1 MKPPFNLVVVPG
13 DGSRVLRF
21 SVPRWVAYGALGL
34 ESVVLAAMVG
44 FSGDYALLSRQSGQM
59 ETLRQ
64 RADDQR
70 AVIDAFEMRLPAIRS
85 EITDWKALHAKMWK
99 AFGPEASSKQ
109 TPTGIGGAALAA
121 EAPAA
126 GVALQPAE
134 ELELLASGVAEEGPR
149 LRELERVVSRT
160 GRIVRTLPLR
170 WPIRGTVN
178 SEYGMR
184 RSPWNGMPEHH
195 DGIDIGSPA
204 GTPVKSPAPGT
215 VVAASSHG
223 DFGRHVTLDHGNG
236 MRSLYGHLAAVD
248 VKPGQRVEKGQVI
261 GLVGSTGRSTGPHL
275 HYQLL
280 VDGKSINP
288 RGFLSE
294 R

>member
-1 MKPPFNLVVVPG
+1 MKPPFNVVVVPG

-34 ESVVLAAMVG
+34 EAAALAAMAG
-44 FSGDYALLSRQSGQM
+44 FSGEHALLWNQAGQL
-59 ETLRQ
+59 ETLRR

-70 AVIDAFEMRLPAIRS
+70 AVIDAFQARLPAIRN
-85 EITDWKALHAKMWK
+85 EITDWKTLHAKMWK
-99 AFGPEASSKQ
+99 AYAPEKGSKQ
-109 TPTGIGGAALAA
+109 APTGIGGAAPDVG
-121 EAPAA
+121 APAA
-126 GVALQPAE
+126 AVELHPAE
-134 ELELLASGVAEEGPR
+134 ELELLASGIAEEGPR
-149 LRELERVVSRT
+149 LRELERMVSRT
-160 GRIVRTLPLR
+160 GKIVRTLPLR

-184 RSPWNGMPEHH
+184 RSPWNGMQEHH
-195 DGIDIGSPA
+195 DGIDIGSPP

-236 MRSLYGHLAAVD
+236 VRSLYGHLAAVD
-248 VKPGQRVEKGQVI
+248 VKAGQRVEKGQVI

-280 VDGKSINP
+280 VEGRSVNP
-288 RGFLSE
+288 RGFLRE

>member
-44 FSGDYALLSRQSGQM
+44 FSGEYALLSRQSGQV
-59 ETLRQ
+59 ETLRR

-99 AFGPEASSKQ
+99 AFGPEAGSKP

-126 GVALQPAE
+126 SVALHPAE

-170 WPIRGTVN
+170 WPVRGTVN

-195 DGIDIGSPA
+195 AGIDIGSPP

-248 VKPGQRVEKGQVI
+248 VKTGQRVERGQVI
-261 GLVGSTGRSTGPHL
+261 GLVGSSGRSTGPHL

-280 VDGKSINP
+280 VEGKAINP
-288 RGFLSE
+288 RGFLLE